1 MSLMTRDLM
10 MKIPFHESR
19 RGPDPTVYAKF
30 FCPYSAAAWWVLAY
44 DKDDTLLCF
53 AYLGDEDMAEMGDV
67 SLSEL
72 DNLVHTLGPHGVV
85 ERDIAFDQKKL
96 SEALKEHGLAKAA
109 ARFAR

>member
-1 MSLMTRDLM
+1 MSLMTRELM
-10 MKIPFHESR
+10 MKIPFHER
-19 RGPDPTVYAKF
+19 RRDSDPMVYAKF
-30 FCPYSAAAWWVLAY
+30 FCPYSAAVWWVLAY

-53 AYLGDEDMAEMGDV
+53 AYLGDEDMSELGDV
-67 SLSEL
+67 LLSEL

-85 ERDIAFDQKKL
+85 ERDIAFAQKKL